1 MSKPDLLALDKSA
14 RSKGVDGRLYV
25 ESSPISKA
33 CVSPY
38 LGHEIPDYQ
47 TLGLDPEKIYYLLRD
62 PIELAKAADS
72 FRGLPILF
80 VHKPTSASDHPKE
93 ITVGSIGTD
102 VVFTHPFLEAPLCIW
117 TEEAI
122 AGIETKVQ
130 TEISSGYRYT
140 ADMTPG
146 LYEGQKYDG
155 VMRNIIGNHVAL
167 VDVGRAG
174 PDVVVADKLPET
186 LRTTK
191 MRLSR
196 AAVAVS
202 GALRAYLS
210 PKLAQD
216 AAIGS
221 LSAVLV
227 DVKDASFDKNKVVAA
242 VNKLMVGKLAN
253 DAKDDEMK
261 AALDALDPDDMAKD
275 EEEDDEEA
283 KKEAAAK
290 AKEGAKDEFPD
301 AKEKKDDDKDKPAMD
316 AATVDRK
323 IAAAVAAANAASS
336 ALFAARTLVR
346 PICGEVALDSAEAVH
361 AFALKQLGVD
371 TAGIHPSAFPAMI
384 AMAQDRKPVA
394 AMAQDSASVSATAK
408 MIPGLARLVK

>member
-1 MSKPDLLALDKSA
+1 MSKTDVLALDKSV

-38 LGHEIPDYQ
+38 IGSEIPDWQ
-47 TLGLDPEKIYYLLRD
+47 LLGLSADKIYNLLRD
-62 PIELAKAADS
+62 PVELAKAADS
-72 FRGLPILF
+72 FRGLPILI
-80 VHKPTSASDHPKE
+80 VHKPTSAADHPKE
-93 ITVGSIGTD
+93 ITVGAVGTD
-102 VVFTHPFLEAPLCIW
+102 VVFNAPYLEAPLCIW

-122 AGIETKVQ
+122 AGIETKSQ

-146 LYEGQKYDG
+146 EYEGIAYDG
-155 VMRNIIGNHVAL
+155 VMRNITGNHIAL

-174 PDVVVADKLPET
+174 PDVVVHDKLPEN
-186 LRTTK
+186 LRTPK

-202 GALRAYLS
+202 GALRAFLS

-221 LSAVLV
+221 LSAVLA

-242 VNKLMVGKLAN
+242 VTKHMAGKLAI
-253 DAKDDEMK
+253 DAKPEEMK
-261 AALDALDPDDMAKD
+261 AALDALDPEDMAKD
-275 EEEDDEEA
+275 EGEEDDDEA
-283 KKEAAAK
+283 KKKKAAEDEADDSP
-290 AKEGAKDEFPD
+290 EP
-301 AKEKKDDDKDKPAMD
+301 KEKAKPAMD
-316 AATVDRK
+316 AAMVDKK
-323 IAAAVAAANAASS
+323 IADAVAAANAASS
-336 ALFAARTLVR
+336 ALYAARTLAR

-361 AFALKQLGVD
+361 AFALKQLGID
-371 TAGIHPSAFPAMI
+371 TAGIHASAYPALI

-394 AMAQDSASVSATAK
+394 VIAQDSASVSKTAAL
-408 MIPGLARLVK
+408 IPGLARFAK

>member
-1 MSKPDLLALDKSA
+1 MPKPDVLAFDKSV
-14 RSKGVDGRLYV
+14 RSKGVDGHLYV

-38 LGHEIPDYQ
+38 MGSEIPDFQ
-47 TLGLDPEKIYYLLRD
+47 MLGLSPDKIYYLLRD
-62 PIELAKAADS
+62 PVELAKAADS
-72 FRGLPILF
+72 FRGLPILIT
-80 VHKPTSASDHPKE
+80 HMPTSASNHPKE
-93 ITVGSIGTD
+93 ITIGAVGTD
-102 VVFTHPFLEAPLCIW
+102 VVFTHPYLEAPLCIW

-146 LYEGQKYDG
+146 QYEGQQYDG
-155 VMRNIIGNHVAL
+155 VMRNITGNHIAL

-174 PDVVVADKLPET
+174 PDVVVQDKLPET

-191 MRLSR
+191 MPLSR

-202 GALRAYLS
+202 GALRAYLT

-221 LSAVLV
+221 LGKLLA
-227 DVKDASFDKNKVVAA
+227 DVKDAAFDKTKLVAA
-242 VNKLMVGKLAN
+242 VNAHMVGKLAV
-253 DAKDDEMK
+253 DAKTDDMK
-261 AALDALDPDDMAKD
+261 AALDALDPEDMAKD

-283 KKEAAAK
+283 KKK

-316 AATVDRK
+316 SAKVSAM
-323 IAAAVAAANAASS
+323 IAEAVAGANVASAA
-336 ALFAARTLVR
+336 LYAARTLVR
-346 PICGEVALDSAEAVH
+346 PICGEVACDSAEAVH
-361 AFALKQLGVD
+361 AFALKHLGID
-371 TAGIHPSAFPAMI
+371 TTGVHASAFPAMI
-384 AMAQDRKPVA
+384 KMAQDRKPATVI
-394 AMAQDSASVSATAK
+394 AQDSASVSKTAAL
-408 MIPGLARLVK
+408 IPGLARLIK